1 MQTNIYTDPIIK
13 KYQQLIEVA
22 MPGVFKSF
30 YQGDPVRIPKS
41 NLPALI
47 ISKTQTTT
55 EVFTDVE
62 DDHRIS
68 LILTVVSDMRDERS
82 DDMEMSTGVAKLYD
96 ILEGRD
102 ANYKLKTD
110 TVLHVLRSNIG
121 VDTALNLRTDLGTNT
136 RVDYGMTINKRQD
149 GGYAVEGTVE
159 FLARYS
165 QLRA

>member
-1 MQTNIYTDPIIK
+1 METNIYTDPIIR
-13 KYQQLIEVA
+13 KYQELIKAA

-41 NLPALI
+41 SLPALI

-68 LILTVVSDMRDERS
+68 LVLTVVSDMRDERS
-82 DDMEMSTGVAKLYD
+82 EDMEMSTGVAKLYD

-121 VDTALNLRTDLGTNT
+121 VDTALNLRTDLGTST

-149 GGYAVEGTVE
+149 GGYAIEGSVE